1 MRDFNLDNII
11 YHHLGIGDH
20 IICNGLVR
28 NFYKKNNSIDLFCYD
43 YNEAN
48 VKYMYRDLKNLNTIP
63 VSSDQEANLIILK
76 NNLNVLKVGFEN
88 LHKNGSFQS
97 FDIEFYEIAN
107 LPFSC
112 KFDDFYLERDFEKEL
127 SILDSLNPNKDPYIF
142 IHGDLDMSK
151 IRKDLK
157 IINNPKEYGLFNL
170 ISLLENAE
178 EIHVMESSIKCLIN
192 QYKLNKPKLYH
203 HNYVKYCSEYY
214 NTVGLNTYQI
224 IN

>member
-1 MRDFNLDNII
+1 MII

-28 NFYKKNNSIDLFCYD
+28 NLYEKYGSVDLFCYG

-63 VSSDQEANLIILK
+63 VSSDQEADSIIIE
-76 NNLNVLKVGFEN
+76 NNFDVLKIGFEN
-88 LHKNGSFQS
+88 LHMSELSQS
-97 FDIEFYEIAN
+97 FDIEFYKMAD
-107 LPFSC
+107 LPFCS
-112 KFDDFYLERDFEKEL
+112 KFDDFYLERDMDKEFT
-127 SILDSLNPNKDPYIF
+127 ILKDLNPNDEPYIF

-151 IRKDLK
+151 IRQDIK
-157 IINNPKEYGLFNL
+157 IIHNPKEYSLFNL

-178 EIHVMESSIKCLIN
+178 EIHVMESSLKCLIN
-192 QYKLNKPKLYH
+192 QYKLNKPKLFY
-203 HNYVKYCSEYY
+203 HNYVKYCSEFY
-214 NTVGLNTYQI
+214 NTKGLNTFQV